1 MKKLFLF
8 LLLIINSFSITPLI
22 NRKTFSLDEFKNK
35 IKSFVNDTLPCS
47 KMKEKKECQN
57 LCRKL
62 LTEKY
67 NVTNITIVDKISNKI
82 ADIYF
87 RNTENLAKNIFNTKI
102 NKINQN
108 NIRVDGGGVIRG
120 GYETQGGRI
129 GGDDDDNCDES
140 DWWYNI
146 LLAACFWC

>member
-1 MKKLFLF
+1 
-8 LLLIINSFSITPLI
+8 
-22 NRKTFSLDEFKNK
+22 
-35 IKSFVNDTLPCS
+35 
-47 KMKEKKECQN
+47 MKEKKECQN

>member
-1 MKKLFLF
+1 MNKLFLF
-8 LLLIINSFSITPLI
+8 LLLIINSFLYTSSIQ
-22 NRKTFSLDEFKNK
+22 KNK
-35 IKSFVNDTLPCS
+35 ISLEKVKKNIKSFFDDTLPCS
-47 KMKEKKECQN
+47 KMMKKKECEN
-57 LCRKL
+57 LCMTL
-62 LTEKY
+62 LKKKY
-67 NVTNITIVDKISNKI
+67 NVKNSKIVHKISNKI

>member
-8 LLLIINSFSITPLI
+8 LLLIINSFLYTSSIQ
-22 NRKTFSLDEFKNK
+22 KNK
-35 IKSFVNDTLPCS
+35 ISLEKVKKNIKSFFDDTSPCS

-87 RNTENLAKNIFNTKI
+87 RNTENLAKNIFNIKI